1 MWEFPGGK
9 VEEGETYQEA
19 LVREIKEELGVEV
32 TVRDLIG
39 IFRDN
44 YKERRVKI
52 FLFLCDIKD
61 GNLEAHECESFAFF
75 PINDLE
81 QLNMIPVDKRIV
93 SFLWRKSKFS
103 FKEAKEYINSF
114 INYEKRPYFSCR
126 ELRQERVSY
135 LFKILGIDVLFTN
148 FIHIAGT
155 KGKGSVATFFAYL
168 LASAGFK
175 VGLYISPHIYDFRE
189 RIKILEETS
198 SCKVREKKI
207 PPHVFSRILGS
218 FKSILDNIS
227 IPSFYG
233 RISFFEILTALA
245 FRYFKEEDV
254 DFAVVEAGLGGRLD
268 ATNILSSPK
277 LCVIT
282 SVDYDHTHI
291 LGKSLA
297 KIAYEKA
304 GIIKK
309 NSSVISAVQSE
320 EVESVLREKCAAT
333 HSSLFI
339 LGKDFFIKNLRQT
352 KHSSFFDLHT
362 PGKKIRKL
370 EVRLLGLHQVFNASL
385 AVFGSVILSGQGYSL
400 SEREIRKGIK
410 EARLEGRFEIVSK
423 DPFIVVDV
431 AHNVSS
437 LKIVKE
443 AVTFYF

>member
-1 MWEFPGGK
+1 M
-9 VEEGETYQEA
+9 
-19 LVREIKEELGVEV
+19 
-32 TVRDLIG
+32 
-39 IFRDN
+39 
-44 YKERRVKI
+44 
-52 FLFLCDIKD
+52 
-61 GNLEAHECESFAFF
+61 
-75 PINDLE
+75 
-81 QLNMIPVDKRIV
+81 
-93 SFLWRKSKFS
+93 
-103 FKEAKEYINSF
+103 
-114 INYEKRPYFSCR
+114 
-126 ELRQERVSY
+126 
-135 LFKILGIDVLFTN
+135 
-148 FIHIAGT
+148 
-155 KGKGSVATFFAYL
+155 
-168 LASAGFK
+168 
-175 VGLYISPHIYDFRE
+175 
-189 RIKILEETS
+189 
-198 SCKVREKKI
+198 
-207 PPHVFSRILGS
+207 
-218 FKSILDNIS
+218 
-227 IPSFYG
+227 
-233 RISFFEILTALA
+233 TALA

-443 AVTFYF
+443 AVTFYFPAKEVITIFACSQDKDVKSMVEIIGSFSKHIIFTTFSNPRRAELKKFKEIFSDGYTCENLKDALKLARSLYKRKSLILVVGSTFLVADFKRLFRKLQLC